1 MAELTGHEPA
11 ICGDPRFFGVAG
23 PFAAGAVAA
32 TAGAEPV
39 GDAARPLSGVAPLGS
54 AGPTHVSFLDNRRYL
69 AALTKTTA
77 GAVIVHPDLR
87 DQVPAGTLALV
98 TPEPYVGWARV
109 AALFHPE
116 PATSPGVHPTAL
128 VDPTARI
135 DPSAGI
141 GPFAVVGARAEIGA
155 GTRVGAHAAIATGVA
170 IGPGCEI
177 GSHVSISH
185 ALLGARVVVFPGA
198 RIGQD
203 GFGFASTKDGHIS
216 VPQLGRVLIED
227 DVWIGANTTIDRGS
241 AQDTVIGAGSRLDN
255 LVMIGHNVSIG
266 RCCVIVA
273 QVGIAGSTV
282 LEDFV
287 IVGGQAGFTG
297 HLHIGRGARISA
309 QAGVLNDLAAGA
321 TVAGSPAI
329 PARDKYR
336 QIAAIR
342 RLAARPVALRPSAEV
357 AE

>member
-1 MAELTGHEPA
+1 MADPAREPE

-23 PFAAGAVAA
+23 PFAARVVAEA
-32 TAGAEPV
+32 AGAEPV
-39 GDAARPLSGVAPLGS
+39 ADAGRLLTGVAPLRS
-54 AGPTHVSFLDNRRYL
+54 AGPDHVSFIDNRRYL
-69 AALTKTTA
+69 GALAATAA

-87 DQVPAGTLALV
+87 GKVPPDTLALV
-98 TPEPYVGWARV
+98 TSEPYVGWARV

-116 PATSPGVHPTAL
+116 PATAPGVHQTAL
-128 VDPTARI
+128 VDPTASI
-135 DPSAGI
+135 DPLAGV
-141 GPFAVVGARAEIGA
+141 GPFAMVGAHVVIGA
-155 GTRVGAHAAIATGVA
+155 GSRVGAHAAIGAGVA
-170 IGPGCEI
+170 IGPDCRIE
-177 GSHVSISH
+177 SHVSISH

-203 GFGFASTKDGHIS
+203 GFGFASTKDGHVS
-216 VPQLGRVLIED
+216 VPQLGRVVVED
-227 DVWIGANTTIDRGS
+227 DVWIGANTTVDRGS

-255 LVMIGHNVSIG
+255 LVMIGHNVRLG

-297 HLHIGRGARISA
+297 HLRIGRGARISA

-321 TVAGSPAI
+321 SVAGSPAI

-342 RLAARPVALRPSAEV
+342 RLAAYPAALRPGAEV